1 MQEFIQEPMWYKYVL
16 LQCGTNMCSDNGPP
30 CITACIECSGVGSYN
45 TSEGDREVAEDIDIR
60 ILFENL
66 FS

>member
-16 LQCGTNMCSDNGPP
+16 LYGEWSQ
-30 CITACIECSGVGSYN
+30 CITACIECSGIRSYN
-45 TSEGDREVAEDIDIR
+45 TSEEDREVVEDIDIR
-60 ILFENL
+60 ILFETL